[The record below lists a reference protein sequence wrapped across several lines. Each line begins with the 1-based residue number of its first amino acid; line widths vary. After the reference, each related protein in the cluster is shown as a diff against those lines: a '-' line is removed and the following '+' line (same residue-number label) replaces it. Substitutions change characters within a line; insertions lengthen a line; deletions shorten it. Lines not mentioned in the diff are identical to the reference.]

1 MDSLSSPLWLL
12 TYSGSSY
19 EEGGVK
25 WGNGGRLNKMQ
36 IDLSFTSDFIMILGL
51 FTPQF
56 TCYCFLMNALLLD
69 SLAVTLSW
77 KIHFTP
83 SPLHRITPCINRL
96 LNPIPGFLMNRHS
109 RQTFPSAQFLRSHAP
124 LPLMKHQTQW
134 LVIIITGAESK
145 RRERGGGEEEREGKT
160 RSKKPLWDRITK
172 N

>member
-1 MDSLSSPLWLL
+1 MRKGVPNE
-12 TYSGSSY
+12 GS
-19 EEGGVK
+19 
-25 WGNGGRLNKMQ
+25 GGRLNKMQ
-36 IDLSFTSDFIMILGL
+36 IDLSFTLNCFQPLHSISFIMILGL

-77 KIHFTP
+77 KIHSTP

-109 RQTFPSAQFLRSHAP
+109 RQTFPYAQFLRSHAP

-145 RRERGGGEEEREGKT
+145 RRERGGEKRRGRGKRGA
-160 RSKKPLWDRITK
+160 RSHCGTE
-172 N
+172 